1 MSFNPEG
8 VSPLIPERI
17 NLLNPEGVSL
27 PKPEGDSLLNPEGVS
42 LLNPEVVSMVCN
54 QTLGN
59 PQTTLDGCFSLKL
72 LIIMGPHYLVS
83 C

>member
-17 NLLNPEGVSL
+17 NLLNPKGISL
-27 PKPEGDSLLNPEGVS
+27 PKPEGVS
-42 LLNPEVVSMVCN
+42 LLNPEVVSMFCN

-59 PQTTLDGCFSLKL
+59 QPTTLDGCFSLK
-72 LIIMGPHYLVS
+72 
-83 C
+83 